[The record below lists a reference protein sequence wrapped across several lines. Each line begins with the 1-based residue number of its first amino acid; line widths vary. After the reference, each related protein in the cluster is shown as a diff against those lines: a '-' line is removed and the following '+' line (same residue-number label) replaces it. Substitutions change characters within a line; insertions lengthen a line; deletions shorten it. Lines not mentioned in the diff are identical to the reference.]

1 MLFSIHDMEQGF
13 QLWWWLQIYIE
24 FSIACCN
31 KIRTKLT
38 NMIEVWVNILL
49 SIYFS
54 SYALHKIVKI

>member
-31 KIRTKLT
+31 KIQTKLSNIT
-38 NMIEVWVNILL
+38 EVALL
-49 SIYFS
+49 DDSTS
-54 SYALHKIVKI
+54 LGTAS